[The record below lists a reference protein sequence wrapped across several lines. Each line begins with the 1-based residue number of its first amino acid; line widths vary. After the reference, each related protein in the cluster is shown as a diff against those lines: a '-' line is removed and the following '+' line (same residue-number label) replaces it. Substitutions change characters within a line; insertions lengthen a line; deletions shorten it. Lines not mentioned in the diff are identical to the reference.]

1 MDASTPETPL
11 ACSEVVRALWEYL
24 DGRAGTD
31 LVQCIDLHLALC
43 DGCRAHFEF
52 EERLIA
58 SISEL
63 RKEHA
68 DPARLRAEVLRT
80 LRAAGLGDTRPPP

>member
-31 LVQCIDLHLALC
+31 LVQCIDHHLALC
-43 DGCRAHFEF
+43 DGCRAHFDF
-52 EERLIA
+52 EERLMA
-58 SISEL
+58 SISGL
-63 RKEHA
+63 RKEHR
-68 DPARLRAEVLRT
+68 DPARLRAEVLKA
-80 LRAAGLGDTRPPP
+80 LRGAGLDGTRPPP